1 MITISK
7 ENVAVSE
14 NKMGIVPVNKLLLTM
29 SIPMMISMLVQALYN
44 IVDSIFVSQV
54 SDKAFNAVSLV
65 FPIQNLMIAVGV
77 GIGVGMNALIS
88 KSLGQKEQKKADKYA
103 MQGLLLNIISFLLF
117 LAMGIFLPEFFM
129 GTQTDDS
136 VIYNYGVQYF
146 RICTVLSFGLFLEL
160 IFEKMLQATGR
171 TMLSMV
177 VQGTGAVLNIIL
189 DPIFIFEK
197 GEKIFGGAITMP
209 FGFGFEVAGAAYAT
223 VAGQIIAGFL
233 GIFICLKFNKEITLK
248 IKYFRPIAKYIKDI
262 LFIGVPS
269 ILMASIGSVMT
280 LCMNSILSGF
290 SYLHVNVFGA
300 YFKLQ
305 SFVFMP
311 VFGLNNGMVPIVA
324 YNYGAKKK
332 ERMYA
337 AIKYATIYAVA
348 IMFFGIACCQFFPG
362 ALLSA
367 FNADSEMLRIGI
379 PALRLISIAF
389 VFAGFCIVASSVF
402 QALGRSIYSLILSF
416 GRQLVVLVPVAYLM
430 SLTGKDTLVWLS
442 YPIAEIMSVTLAT
455 IFLKKILRE
464 LDWDN

>member
-1 MITISK
+1 M
-7 ENVAVSE
+7 ENIKE
-14 NKMGIVPVNKLLLTM
+14 NKMGVMPVNKLLLTM

-44 IVDSIFVSQV
+44 IVDSVFVSQV
-54 SDKAFNAVSLV
+54 SDKGFTAVSLV

-103 MQGLLLNIISFLLF
+103 MQGLFLNIVSFLLF
-117 LAMGIFLPEFFM
+117 FVMGVFFPGFFM
-129 GTQTDDS
+129 NTQTSDS
-136 VIYNYGVQYF
+136 VIYNYGVEYF
-146 RICTVLSFGLFLEL
+146 RICLVYSGGLFIEL

-171 TMLSMV
+171 TMLSMI
-177 VQGTGAVLNIIL
+177 VQGTGAIINIVC
-189 DPIFIFEK
+189 DPVFIFEK
-197 GEKIFGGAITMP
+197 GDVLFDGAFVMP
-209 FGFGFEVAGAAYAT
+209 FGLGLDVAGAAYAT
-223 VAGQIIAGFL
+223 VLGQTIAGILGFFL
-233 GIFICLKFNKEITLK
+233 CIRYNKELNLKFKNFLPK
-248 IKYFRPIAKYIKDI
+248 AKYIKDI

-280 LCMNSILSGF
+280 LCMNRILNGF
-290 SYLHVNVFGA
+290 SYVHVNVFGA

-332 ERMYA
+332 DRMYA

-348 IMFFGIACCQFFPG
+348 IMFVGIACCQLVPG

-367 FNADSEMLRIGI
+367 FNANEEMLRIGI
-379 PALRLISIAF
+379 PALRIISLSFI
-389 VFAGFCIVASSVF
+389 FAGFCIVASSVF
-402 QALGRSIYSLILSF
+402 QALGKSIYSLLLSF

-430 SLTGKDTLVWLS
+430 ALTGNDMLVWLS
-442 YPIAEIMSVTLAT
+442 FPIAEIMSVTLAT
-455 IFLKKILRE
+455 IFLRRILKE
-464 LDWDN
+464 LD